1 MLSSPKS
8 IYASSKTTRLLVES
22 KSFIISSLF
31 NIVPVGLLGL
41 HTITILGLFS
51 FTFSITLSIF
61 ITKFSSLSTP
71 INLDPFIWL
80 YIEYILKLGEKLN
93 ITSSLSTKVCIIK
106 SIISLE
112 PFPTRRFFLF
122 TPEIFM

>member
-71 INLDPFIWL
+71 INLDPFI
-80 YIEYILKLGEKLN
+80 
-93 ITSSLSTKVCIIK
+93 
-106 SIISLE
+106 
-112 PFPTRRFFLF
+112 
-122 TPEIFM
+122 